1 MKGKSNMGSRGG
13 SSGSKGGG
21 GGSAIQGKDFAS
33 FPPTPLNKQGERVVT
48 LTDDGDYIYS
58 RAIPNFSDTTIDT
71 NSLEYKRALRDYNV
85 KAQFNADGSVSVAK
99 GGLFSRKQKFKN
111 INDFQNEADKRIDTQ
126 VNRWKSE
133 ENRVKSGRLTQIEA
147 ESIRLTVRN
156 NTPSMAIKNIN
167 KGFKE
172 QITTSRTYAKA
183 GEDMKRR
190 LKRVIS
196 NAKK

>member
-1 MKGKSNMGSRGG
+1 MGGRGG
-13 SSGSKGGG
+13 SSGFS
-21 GGSAIQGKDFAS
+21 GGSGATIQGTDFVS

-85 KAQFNADGSVSVAK
+85 KAQFNADGSVTVAK
-99 GGLFSRKQKFKN
+99 GGLFSRKQKFKS

-133 ENRVKSGRLTQIEA
+133 ENRVKSGRLTQLEA
-147 ESIRLTVRN
+147 EKIRLTVRN
-156 NTPSMAIKNIN
+156 NTPSMALKDIH

-172 QITTSRTYAKA
+172 QIATSRTYVKA

-190 LKRVIS
+190 LKRVIN

>member
-1 MKGKSNMGSRGG
+1 MSGRGG
-13 SSGSKGGG
+13 FSGLKGGG
-21 GGSAIQGKDFAS
+21 GGAIQGEDFVS

-48 LTDDGDYIYS
+48 LTDDGSYIYS
-58 RAIPNFSDTTIDT
+58 RAMPNFSDTTIDT

-85 KAQFNADGSVSVAK
+85 KAQFNADGSVYVTK

-111 INDFQNEADKRIDTQ
+111 INDFQNEANKRIDTQ

-133 ENRVKSGRLTQIEA
+133 ESRVKSGRLTQIEA
-147 ESIRLTVRN
+147 EHIRLTVRN

-172 QITTSRTYAKA
+172 QITTSRTHIKA

-190 LKRVIS
+190 LKRAIN